1 MSNAKEMVAGIAD
14 TEIGKSVYFL
24 MNSASSN
31 LFGNSTPLH
40 FMEAILFGNLNE
52 IEAGSEQAAANVF
65 SNNVKT
71 LIALQQAVR
80 YETVILTLKEQ
91 IEKGEKPQNINMKMV
106 KVAGTQSLPPYLHYS
121 HSQYQSYNI
130 THALMDDL
138 YTAVAVA

>member
-106 KVAGTQSLPPYLHYS
+106 AAFQGLAQQKHNLLKTMEIA
-121 HSQYQSYNI
+121 NK
-130 THALMDDL
+130 
-138 YTAVAVA
+138 AVAQSSGAFK